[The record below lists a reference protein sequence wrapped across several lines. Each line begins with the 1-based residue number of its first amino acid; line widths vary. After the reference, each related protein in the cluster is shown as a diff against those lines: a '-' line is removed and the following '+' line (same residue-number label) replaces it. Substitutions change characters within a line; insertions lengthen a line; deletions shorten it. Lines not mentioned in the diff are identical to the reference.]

1 MGAEATWTV
10 LPEAQLLPGQAQR
23 YKKISLLIGY
33 LQILIWILWG
43 VLCFLLFKIAGAGIY
58 VTLLVI
64 ILSPTPYLLYNNKR
78 LVRFHNKT
86 HLLAARWLA
95 QLTCKH
101 WIHFDAS
108 DFSDFNTADY
118 IPELTISGLV
128 DCPTCG
134 ELRLFNKNF
143 KLNNPDNWDW

>member
-1 MGAEATWTV
+1 MGWGAWGV
-10 LPEAQLLPGQAQR
+10 LPEAQLLAGQAQR

-33 LQILIWILWG
+33 IQILIWILWF
-43 VLCFLLFKIAGAGIY
+43 VVMLLLFKNKSVTFVDIFLVGVLALIA
-58 VTLLVI
+58 
-64 ILSPTPYLLYNNKR
+64 YLLTSNKR
-78 LVRFHNKT
+78 LVRFHHKT

-108 DFSDFNTADY
+108 DFSDFGTADY

-134 ELRLFNKNF
+134 ELRSFNKNF